1 MTNARGPAGS
11 DDVERAVEM
20 NGRRRSRV
28 LHARGYEGD
37 GGEMEHGIRLVSPED
52 AHQRLSITDVTPV
65 HGERAMIRKRS
76 PAATE
81 EVVVDDDHTD
91 ALGEK
96 PPAQRGPDEAETT
109 RDESGLDRMAWA
121 AAGDHVRRSSTG
133 LS

>member
-1 MTNARGPAGS
+1 
-11 DDVERAVEM
+11 
-20 NGRRRSRV
+20 
-28 LHARGYEGD
+28 
-37 GGEMEHGIRLVSPED
+37 
-52 AHQRLSITDVTPV
+52 
-65 HGERAMIRKRS
+65 MIRKSS

-96 PPAQRGPDEAETT
+96 PPAQRGPDEAETS
-109 RDESGLDRMAWA
+109 RDEGGLDRMAWA